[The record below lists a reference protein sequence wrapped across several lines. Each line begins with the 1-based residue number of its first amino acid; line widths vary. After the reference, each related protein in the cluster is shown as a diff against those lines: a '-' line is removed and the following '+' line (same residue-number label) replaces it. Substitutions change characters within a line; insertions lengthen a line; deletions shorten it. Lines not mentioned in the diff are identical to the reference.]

1 MLKINPALIS
11 THALGLK
18 IGGRKILDN
27 VNLSVHDREIVTII
41 GPNGA
46 GKSTLIKVMLGLVA
60 QTSGHIQKREDL
72 RVGYVPQRFPVSP
85 NVPLSVRRLLTLTHK
100 ATALE
105 LQHSLTETGIVHLMN
120 ARIAELSG
128 GELQRALLARALLRQ
143 PQLLVLDE
151 PVQAVDFDGEL
162 KLYELISNIRKARG
176 CGILMVSHDL
186 HMVMAES
193 DRVICLNGHICCE
206 GAPVVVQKSPEFS
219 KMFGPKAATMIAGY
233 SHHHDHDHES
243 HDHKSHA
250 HSPFSDF
257 KPAQKH

>member
-46 GKSTLIKVMLGLVA
+46 GKSTLIKVMLGLVSP
-60 QTSGHIQKREDL
+60 TSGHIQKREDL

-105 LQHSLTETGIVHLMN
+105 LQHSLTETGIAHLMN

>member
-11 THALGLK
+11 THGLGLK
-18 IGGRKILDN
+18 IGQRKILDN
-27 VNLSVHDREIVTII
+27 VNISVHDREILTVI

-46 GKSTLIKVMLGLVA
+46 GKSTLIKVMLGLVPA
-60 QTSGHIQKREDL
+60 TSGHIHKRDDL

-100 ATALE
+100 ATESQLHNT
-105 LQHSLTETGIVHLMN
+105 LNETGIAHMID
-120 ARIAELSG
+120 ARVADLSG
-128 GELQRALLARALLRQ
+128 GELQRALLARALLRE

-162 KLYELISNIRKARG
+162 KLYELISTIRKTRG

-193 DRVICLNGHICCE
+193 DRVICLNGHVCCE
-206 GAPVVVQKSPEFS
+206 GAPVAVQKSPEFS
-219 KMFGPKAATMIAGY
+219 KMFGPKAAAMIAGY

-243 HDHKSHA
+243 HA
-250 HSPFSDF
+250 HSPFADF
-257 KPAQKH
+257 KPGHRH